1 MDRIH
6 SLQLKQIQMYK
17 AETCKLD
24 QLVQQKTD
32 TIQILNK
39 QLDELAEIT
48 HVEFPIFINKIH
60 YKNTERNMSSIQLK
74 N

>member
-1 MDRIH
+1 MEKIH
-6 SLQLKQIQMYK
+6 SQQLKQIQMYK

-48 HVEFPIFINKIH
+48 HAEFPIYINHNHK
-60 YKNTERNMSSIQLK
+60 KERNLSSIQLR